1 MIKKSKYRS
10 PNEYTQIGIIAI
22 PAGVH
27 RVKIID
33 VTEKE
38 YGYSGISALEITL
51 KVSGRHGLLWYRL
64 VFDPDNED
72 KTNQRIT
79 SFFKAF
85 SITDFNI
92 KNYKNWI
99 GKEGVACVK
108 HTTDSETGLIKAFVC
123 YWHTRP
129 SKYPIPPFRDVAT
142 SWKDEFNT
150 KLLEKYLNTFDSDK
164 LWIFYRFII
173 GTKVNKGDIEEFAF
187 ISESSAEYIRKTMK
201 QECDNMECC
210 FGYENCSFFF
220 EHYIDYLPEIPTCK
234 CFFNCEG
241 AVRKLLINTI
251 LKCVEKNLAIA
262 RNVAICLSKYGFE
275 RAIGEICCEGVSSD
289 NITIFGNNRFERYY
303 TEEYYQSIKEE
314 EELLRKEFEEYSN
327 YDWRGED

>member
-10 PNEYTQIGIIAI
+10 PNEYTQIGILAI
-22 PAGVH
+22 PAGAH

-38 YGYSGISALEITL
+38 YGYSSISALEITL

-64 VFDPDNED
+64 VFDPDNEE
-72 KTNQRIT
+72 KTNQRIH
-79 SFFKAF
+79 SFFTAF
-85 SITDFNI
+85 AITDSNI

-108 HTTDSETGLIKAFVC
+108 HAIDSETGLIKAFVC

-129 SKYPIPPFRDVAT
+129 SKYTIPPFRDVAT
-142 SWKDEFNT
+142 SWQDEFNT

-164 LWIFYRFII
+164 LWIFYRFIM
-173 GTKVNKGDIEEFAF
+173 GTKVKNGDAEELCF
-187 ISESSAEYIRKTMK
+187 ISESNEEHIRKIMK
-201 QECDNMECC
+201 QECDKVDC
-210 FGYENCSFFF
+210 FHEYGHCPFNY
-220 EHYIDYLPEIPTCK
+220 EHYIDDIPK
-234 CFFNCEG
+234 IPHHRCFFNREG
-241 AVRKLLINTI
+241 AIRELLISTI
-251 LKCVEKNLAIA
+251 LKCVDKNLAIS
-262 RNVAICLSKYGFE
+262 RKVVFCLSKYGFE
-275 RAIGEICCEGVSSD
+275 RAIGEICCEGFSRD
-289 NITIFGNNRFERYY
+289 EITIFGNNRFERYY

-314 EELLRKEFEEYSN
+314 EELLRKELAEYSN

>member
-10 PNEYTQIGIIAI
+10 PNEYTQIGILAI

-27 RVKIID
+27 RVRIIN

-51 KVSGRHGLLWYRL
+51 KVFGRHGLLWYRL

-92 KNYKNWI
+92 KNYNNWI

-123 YWHTRP
+123 YWLTRP
-129 SKYPIPPFRDVAT
+129 SKYPIPSFRDVAT
-142 SWKDEFNT
+142 LWQDEFNT
-150 KLLEKYLNTFDSDK
+150 TLLEKYLNTFDSDK
-164 LWIFYRFII
+164 LWIFYRFIM
-173 GTKVNKGDIEEFAF
+173 GTKVKNGDAEELCF
-187 ISESSAEYIRKTMK
+187 ISESNAEYIRKIMK
-201 QECDNMECC
+201 QECDKVDC
-210 FGYENCSFFF
+210 FHEYGHCPFNYG
-220 EHYIDYLPEIPTCK
+220 HYIDDMPKIPHYR
-234 CFFNCEG
+234 CFFNQEG
-241 AVRKLLINTI
+241 DVRELLINT
-251 LKCVEKNLAIA
+251 LFKYVDKNLAIA
-262 RNVAICLSKYGFE
+262 RNVAFCLSKYGFE

-314 EELLRKEFEEYSN
+314 EELFKKEMEEYDN
-327 YDWRGED
+327 YDWRHED